1 MRRLLAV
8 LPLLLAAATARAG
21 GFEKVAEEVREKV
34 LPNGL
39 RVIVLPRHDAPV
51 VSFFTLVGVGS
62 AEEKTGITGVAHVF
76 EHMAFKGTQTIGTL
90 DYAAEKE
97 WLEKADR
104 AFEALRAERLKG
116 PRADPERLA
125 ALKRDFDAANDK
137 AVSFVNPNEYT
148 ILYEKNGSTGLNAF
162 TAPDMTGY
170 MVSLPANKLELW
182 FAVEAERFSEP
193 VIREFY
199 KEKEVILEERRM
211 RTESS
216 PMGLLWEEL
225 LSAAYKSHPYGYP
238 TIGHK
243 SDIENLTRA
252 QAEAFY
258 REHYTPEKTTVA
270 IVGDVD
276 PSETFRLA
284 GSYFSRLPT
293 RERGDPYIPPE
304 PPQLGEKRVVVEA
317 PHQPVVMIGHHM
329 PGADHPDE
337 AAHDALTDILGG
349 GPTSRLHERLV
360 KRDRLAVN
368 SGAFSGVPGQ
378 RFPRLL
384 IVYAMNAPGKE
395 SGEVEKA
402 LVAEMDRIAA
412 EGVTPEELGGF
423 KRRALSALTRSL
435 RSNAGMAQSLAT
447 AQLYYG
453 DWRELF
459 RAMEKI
465 EKVVPADVQRVAREI
480 LASRNRIVGLLEN
493 TAGKEKR

>member
-1 MRRLLAV
+1 MPRLLAV
-8 LPLLLAAATARAG
+8 LLLLSAAALRAG
-21 GFEKVAEEVREKV
+21 GFEKVAEEVRETV
-34 LPNGL
+34 LANGL
-39 RVIVLPRHDAPV
+39 RVLVLPRHDAPV

-62 AEEKTGITGVAHVF
+62 ADEKTGITGVAHVF
-76 EHMAFKGTQTIGTL
+76 EHMAFKGTRTIGTR
-90 DYAAEKE
+90 DYAAEEE
-97 WLEKADR
+97 WLETADR

-116 PRADPERLA
+116 PKADPDRLA
-125 ALKRDFDAANDK
+125 RLQKEFEAANEK

-148 ILYEKNGSTGLNAF
+148 ILYEKNGSAGLNAF
-162 TAPDMTGY
+162 TSPDMTGY

-182 FAVEAERFSEP
+182 FAVEAERFTEP

-211 RTESS
+211 RTESN

-225 LSAAYKSHPYGYP
+225 LAAAYKAHPYGYP

-276 PSETFRLA
+276 PAETFRMA
-284 GSYFSRLPT
+284 EAYFSKLPR
-293 RERGDPYIPPE
+293 RERPDPYIPPE

-317 PHQPVVMIGHHM
+317 AHQPVVMIAHHM
-329 PGADHPDE
+329 PAADHPDE
-337 AAHDALTDILGG
+337 AAHDALTEILGG
-349 GPTSRLHERLV
+349 GPTSRLHARLV

-368 SGAFSGVPGQ
+368 AGVFSGAPGQ

-384 IVYAMNAPGKE
+384 IAYAMNAPGKATSE
-395 SGEVEKA
+395 IEKA
-402 LVAEMDRIAA
+402 VVEEMDRLIAD
-412 EGVTPEELGGF
+412 GVTQEEIDGF
-423 KRRALSALTRSL
+423 KRRARAGLTRSL
-435 RSNAGMAQSLAT
+435 RSNAGMARTLAT

-465 EKVVPADVQRVAREI
+465 EKVTPEDVRRVAREI
-480 LASRNRIVGLLEN
+480 LTSRSRVVGQLEN
-493 TAGKEKR
+493 AAGKEKR